1 MADDTARGGVIA
13 GKPWRRIPNGTKVRH
28 RLEGYQGAVDG
39 LTELAAKGS
48 SLNPDGRTQY
58 RINVGEPLR
67 KLAPEE
73 DLLIVVD
80 DEGLMMQEKQ
90 NLRSRTLLTERFRAI
105 FSEDKF
111 VA

>member
-1 MADDTARGGVIA
+1 MSDNIAPGGVSA

-39 LTELAAKGS
+39 LTELTAKGS
-48 SLNPDGRTQY
+48 PLNPDGKTQY

-73 DLLIVVD
+73 DLLILVD
-80 DEGLMMQEKQ
+80 NEGLMMQDKQ
-90 NLRSRTLLTERFRAI
+90 NARARRLLTERFRTI

-111 VA
+111 IA